1 MVSVKRLLVVAGAS
15 GDLFA
20 IKVAP
25 ALLRLHREGKLDGVE
40 ILGTS
45 RKDWSNLDF
54 QRHVLEVLTKA
65 SLEPT
70 EEFLARFA
78 FAKSDISDPGSV
90 DLLIGKLVD
99 AHATGV
105 SSVALYLAIAPEL
118 FTPAFDAIARAVAQ
132 RAPQA
137 REWLRVVVEKPYGSD
152 SASAQA
158 LDEIILPALGEDGL
172 YRIDHYLSKETLQDV
187 LALRFANRLF
197 EAAWTAPNISEI
209 RIRAYET
216 ATVGTRG
223 AFYDG
228 VGAIRDVAQ
237 NHLLQMIAAVTM
249 DEPETFDAQTVR
261 TRRAEALE
269 RLEYK
274 AETGVIAQYVG
285 YTDTEKVAA
294 DSTTETAFSFKLGIN
309 APRWNGVPID
319 VRGGKG
325 FNKKETYIE
334 IEFQPSTV
342 SFSRFEG
349 APGHN
354 RIRIELFPSER
365 VTFTM
370 FGKEPGIGARITPRE
385 FGYSIQDADAP
396 AVGDIAYAAT
406 LHSAIVGDTAQF
418 VGSREV
424 AASWKL
430 TDFLRADARS
440 RPGRSYSIGSD
451 PDSVLG

>member
-1 MVSVKRLLVVAGAS
+1 MTSVRRLLVVAGAS
-15 GDLFA
+15 GDLFGL
-20 IKVAP
+20 KVAP

-40 ILGTS
+40 IMGTS
-45 RKDWSNLDF
+45 RKDWSNADF
-54 QRHVLEVLTKA
+54 QQRISESLTKA
-65 SLEPT
+65 QLDPT
-70 EEFLARFA
+70 EEFLARFS

-90 DLLIGKLVD
+90 DLLLGKLVD
-99 AHATGV
+99 AHAAGV
-105 SSVALYLAIAPEL
+105 SSVALYLAISPEL
-118 FTPAFDAIARAVAQ
+118 FAPAFDAIARAVAQ

-137 REWLRVVVEKPYGSD
+137 HEWLRVVVEKPYGSD
-152 SASAQA
+152 AQSAQA
-158 LDEIILPALGEDGL
+158 LDAIILPALGEDGL

-216 ATVGTRG
+216 VTVGTRG

-269 RLEYK
+269 RLQYH
-274 AETGVIAQYVG
+274 AGTGVIAQYSG
-285 YTDTEKVAA
+285 YTDTENVAP

-309 APRWNGVPID
+309 APRWNDVSID

-325 FNKKETYIE
+325 FSKKETYIE

-370 FGKEPGIGARITPRE
+370 FGKEAGIGARITPRE
-385 FGYSIQDADAP
+385 FGYSIQDTETP
-396 AVGDIAYAAT
+396 SVGDVAYAAT

-424 AASWKL
+424 AAAWKL
-430 TDFLRADARS
+430 IDAVRNDARS
-440 RPGRSYSIGSD
+440 RPGRSYAIGSD
-451 PDSVLG
+451 PNSVLG

>member
-1 MVSVKRLLVVAGAS
+1 MPSVRRLLVVAGAS
-15 GDLFA
+15 GDLFGL
-20 IKVAP
+20 KVAP

-45 RKDWSNLDF
+45 RKDWSDADF
-54 QRHVLEVLTKA
+54 QVRIAESLTKA
-65 SLEPT
+65 GLEPT
-70 EEFLARFA
+70 EEFLTRFG
-78 FAKSDISDPGSV
+78 FVKSDISDPGSV
-90 DLLIGKLVD
+90 DLLLGKLVD
-99 AHATGV
+99 ARAAGM
-105 SSVALYLAIAPEL
+105 SSIALYLSVSPEL
-118 FTPAFDAIARAVAQ
+118 FTPAFTAIAKAIAQ
-132 RAPQA
+132 RAPDA

-152 SASAQA
+152 EISAEA
-158 LDEIILPALGEDGL
+158 LDAIILPALGEEGV

-209 RIRAYET
+209 RVRAYET

-237 NHLLQMIAAVTM
+237 NHLLQMLAAVTM
-249 DEPETFDAQTVR
+249 DEPEKFDAQTVR
-261 TRRAEALE
+261 TRRAEAFE
-269 RLEYK
+269 RLTYQK
-274 AETGVIAQYVG
+274 GSGVIAQYVG
-285 YTDTEKVAA
+285 YTDTENVAP
-294 DSTTETAFSFKLGIN
+294 DSTTETAFSFKLGID
-309 APRWNGVPID
+309 APRWNGVKID

-325 FNKKETYIE
+325 FDKKETYIE
-334 IEFQPSTV
+334 IEFEPSTV

-354 RIRIELFPSER
+354 VIRIELFPNER
-365 VTFTM
+365 VTFKM

-385 FGYSIQDADAP
+385 FGYSIQDTESP
-396 AVGDIAYAAT
+396 VVGDVAYAAT
-406 LHSAIVGDTAQF
+406 LHSAIIGDTAQF

-424 AASWKL
+424 SASWKL
-430 TDFLRADARS
+430 IDHIREDARS
-440 RPGRSYSIGSD
+440 RAGRSYAIGTS